1 MSRLEKYRAHR
12 ERIKNDNKIKS
23 ALNESSPLIK
33 HIMKT
38 LNDIN
43 PKILSTYK
51 PIEIKLI
58 DVLTIDTSNK
68 DNINIIQSF
77 LDNFNFEEL
86 IDIRE
91 RAELLLL
98 TSKKENNL
106 EFEKDWLNQDK
117 GIEQIN
123 NCNKMFNEVQDENLL
138 FDKVSKDDYRRFND
152 IIKKTRENS
161 VKHNINI
168 YKKYS
173 NIKHSFSWYRFYMTI
188 FWSLLPLILVILIIS
203 ILIILNV

>member
-106 EFEKDWLNQDK
+106 EFEKD
-117 GIEQIN
+117 
-123 NCNKMFNEVQDENLL
+123 
-138 FDKVSKDDYRRFND
+138 
-152 IIKKTRENS
+152 
-161 VKHNINI
+161 
-168 YKKYS
+168 
-173 NIKHSFSWYRFYMTI
+173 
-188 FWSLLPLILVILIIS
+188 
-203 ILIILNV
+203 